1 MYLPILVT
9 HLLFLKNTPVLKYS
23 VYTSFKYLTPYGG
36 SSTLP
41 WMSLVSPVKNRPL
54 CTRRG
59 RYGARRVFRI
69 DGNKHRLMI
78 TMTLK
83 QQIFILNGDV
93 LIISVI

>member
-23 VYTSFKYLTPYGG
+23 VHTSFKYLTPYGG

-41 WMSLVSPVKNRPL
+41 WMSLVSPVKKIDRFVL
-54 CTRRG
+54 AAG
-59 RYGARRVFRI
+59 VYGTRRVFRI

-83 QQIFILNGDV
+83 QQICPEW
-93 LIISVI
+93 